1 MHNVNYVELHTTN
14 LEQARGFYGEL
25 FGWKF
30 KTIPGAT
37 PRYDEIQ
44 ADQRGGLMEEAQG
57 SGFWLQY
64 IDVADVAVA
73 AKKAEKLGGK
83 VLRAKTEVPGQGWFA
98 VVADPAGAT
107 FALWQK
113 A

>member
-1 MHNVNYVELHTTN
+1 MHNVSYVELHTKN
-14 LEQARGFYGEL
+14 VDQAKGFYGEL
-25 FGWKF
+25 FGWQF
-30 KTIPGAT
+30 KTLPIT
-37 PRYDEIQ
+37 PRYETMEGAQ
-44 ADQRGGLMEEAQG
+44 PGGIMEEQAG

-64 IDVADVAVA
+64 VNVDDVTAS

-83 VLRAKTEVPGQGWFA
+83 VLKPKTEVPGQGWFA
-98 VVADPAGAT
+98 IVADPAGAS

>member
-14 LEQARGFYGEL
+14 VDQARGFYGEL

-30 KTIPGAT
+30 NTLSPA
-37 PRYDEIQ
+37 PRYDDIV
-44 ADQRGGLMEEAQG
+44 ADQKGGLMEEAQG
-57 SGFWLQY
+57 SGYWLQY
-64 IDVADVAVA
+64 IDVADVTAS

-83 VLRAKTEVPGQGWFA
+83 VLKQKTEVPGAGWFA
-98 VVADPAGAT
+98 IVADPGGAT

>member
-1 MHNVNYVELHTTN
+1 MHNVSYVELHTKN
-14 LEQARGFYGEL
+14 VDQARGFYGEL

-30 KTIPGAT
+30 TTLPMA
-37 PRYDEIQ
+37 PRYDNIEGPQ
-44 ADQRGGLMEEAQG
+44 PGGIMEEAAG

-64 IDVADVAVA
+64 ITVEDVTAA

-83 VLRAKTEVPGQGWFA
+83 VLRAKTLVPGQGSFV
-98 VVADPAGAT
+98 VVADPGGAA

>member
-1 MHNVNYVELHTTN
+1 MHNVSYVELHTKN
-14 LEQARGFYGEL
+14 LDQAKGFYGEL

-30 KTIPGAT
+30 NPTPMT
-37 PRYDEIQ
+37 PRYETLDGPQ
-44 ADQRGGLMEEAQG
+44 AGGIMEEQAG

-64 IDVADVAVA
+64 VNVEDVTAS
-73 AKKAEKLGGK
+73 AKKAEQLGGK
-83 VLRAKTEVPGQGWFA
+83 VLKAKTEVPGQGWFA
-98 VVADPAGAT
+98 IVADPSGAS